1 MEKFFNLKERG
12 TNVRTEI
19 VAGVTTFFSMVYIL
33 MVNANMFSNPFGDGS
48 NPLGVSF
55 GAIYIA
61 TALSAIV
68 GSVLMGLLA
77 NLPLALCTG
86 MGLNAF
92 FVYTVCIEIGL
103 SYPNALVLIFFEGLF
118 FILLTLTGLRKK
130 MFDAIP
136 KPVRDAMTAG
146 IGMFI
151 AFIGL
156 QNAGIIVPS
165 TSTGVTL
172 GSFNIIT
179 GHWASMMPA
188 VVAIIAF
195 LLLII
200 LSKKNVKGAVFI
212 AVIAGTVLY
221 YLLGFTVG
229 GFYEDNSISL
239 ISPIESFKQFGTDS
253 FGKIFTEGFDFSNFI
268 EKNGLANFVLT
279 IITTAF
285 AFCMVDMF
293 DTMATLY
300 GAVSQGKLIKDDGSI
315 PKMEEAMVSDAVA
328 TTVGAICG
336 TSTVTT
342 VAESASGIVAG
353 GRTGLSSIVTS
364 ICLIAA
370 LFLSPVAQLI
380 PNCATAPALIY
391 VGVLMIS
398 SVKEIEWSSIEVAAP
413 AFVTFAMMPL
423 SYNISYGI
431 AFGII
436 TYVVVSLFT
445 GKAKEIKFSTYIIAI
460 MFIAMLLL
468 TH

>member
-103 SYPNALVLIFFEGLF
+103 SYPNALALIFFEGLF

-172 GSFNIIT
+172 GFNDAGSCGNYCFSSFN
-179 GHWASMMPA
+179 
-188 VVAIIAF
+188 
-195 LLLII
+195 
-200 LSKKNVKGAVFI
+200 
-212 AVIAGTVLY
+212 Y
-221 YLLGFTVG
+221 
-229 GFYEDNSISL
+229 
-239 ISPIESFKQFGTDS
+239 SF
-253 FGKIFTEGFDFSNFI
+253 
-268 EKNGLANFVLT
+268 
-279 IITTAF
+279 
-285 AFCMVDMF
+285 
-293 DTMATLY
+293 
-300 GAVSQGKLIKDDGSI
+300 
-315 PKMEEAMVSDAVA
+315 
-328 TTVGAICG
+328 
-336 TSTVTT
+336 
-342 VAESASGIVAG
+342 
-353 GRTGLSSIVTS
+353 
-364 ICLIAA
+364 
-370 LFLSPVAQLI
+370 
-380 PNCATAPALIY
+380 
-391 VGVLMIS
+391 
-398 SVKEIEWSSIEVAAP
+398 
-413 AFVTFAMMPL
+413 
-423 SYNISYGI
+423 
-431 AFGII
+431 
-436 TYVVVSLFT
+436 
-445 GKAKEIKFSTYIIAI
+445 
-460 MFIAMLLL
+460 
-468 TH
+468 